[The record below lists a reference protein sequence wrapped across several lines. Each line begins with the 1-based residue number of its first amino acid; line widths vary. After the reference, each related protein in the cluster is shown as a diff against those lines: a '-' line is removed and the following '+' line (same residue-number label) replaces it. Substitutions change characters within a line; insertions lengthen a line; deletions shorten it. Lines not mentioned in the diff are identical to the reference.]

1 MIVRG
6 VTFRCYDLPVS
17 FKTPEVTVEDE
28 VISCNVPDEMTDVEE
43 ARAWG
48 EALLAAADELEAQ
61 QTVGAW

>member
-1 MIVRG
+1 
-6 VTFRCYDLPVS
+6 
-17 FKTPEVTVEDE
+17 
-28 VISCNVPDEMTDVEE
+28 MTDVEE